1 MIMRW
6 VVILFFSFCSIYANS
21 LSIEDFRTDLY
32 SKAGNNTLKKIE
44 MTLDF
49 EGENLDQKKIID
61 ALNTIVSSYF
71 YEDLFTEVGK
81 NNFKETLLK
90 FSNKKY
96 KTQIKNIY
104 ILKINSVAQFD
115 IEELKRFVKDLE
127 KKDEDLKETAR
138 QEEIQN
144 ILKVTKTSD
153 QNNTQSKDMNATQ
166 TSSVKDD
173 NISFNQDVNASKEA
187 MDMILKTMENTQMQM
202 LAPNKEQ
209 DLFKEIPF

>member
-1 MIMRW
+1 MRW

-32 SKAGNNTLKKIE
+32 SKVGNNTLKKIE
-44 MTLDF
+44 ITLEF
-49 EGENLDQKKIID
+49 EGENLEEKKIID
-61 ALNTIVSSYF
+61 ALNTIISSYF

-96 KTQIKNIY
+96 KTQINNIY
-104 ILKINSVAQFD
+104 ILRINSVSQFD
-115 IEELKRFVKDLE
+115 LEELKRFVKDLE
-127 KKDEDLKETAR
+127 KKDEDLKETIK
-138 QEEIQN
+138 QEENQN

-153 QNNTQSKDMNATQ
+153 QNNTQPKDMNATQ
-166 TSSVKDD
+166 TSSVKDS
-173 NISFNQDVNASKEA
+173 NISFNQDVNTSKEA

-202 LAPNKEQ
+202 LAPSKEQ

>member
-1 MIMRW
+1 MRW

-49 EGENLDQKKIID
+49 EGENLEQKKIID

-127 KKDEDLKETAR
+127 KKEEYLKETAK

-144 ILKVTKTSD
+144 ILKVAKTSD
-153 QNNTQSKDMNATQ
+153 QNNTQSKDINATQ
-166 TSSVKDD
+166 TNSIKDS
-173 NISFNQDVNASKEA
+173 NISFNQDVNTSKEA
-187 MDMILKTMENTQMQM
+187 MDVILKTMENAQMQM
-202 LAPNKEQ
+202 LAPSKEQ

>member
-1 MIMRW
+1 MRW

-44 MTLDF
+44 MTLEF
-49 EGENLDQKKIID
+49 EGENLEQKKIID

-115 IEELKRFVKDLE
+115 IEELKRFVKNLE
-127 KKDEDLKETAR
+127 KKEEDLKETAK

-144 ILKVTKTSD
+144 ILKVAKTSD
-153 QNNTQSKDMNATQ
+153 QNNTQPKDINTTQ
-166 TSSVKDD
+166 TNSIKDS
-173 NISFNQDVNASKEA
+173 NISFNQEVNTSKEA
-187 MDMILKTMENTQMQM
+187 MDMILKTMENAQMQM
-202 LAPNKEQ
+202 LAPSKEQ

>member
-1 MIMRW
+1 MRW

-49 EGENLDQKKIID
+49 EGENLEQKKIID

-127 KKDEDLKETAR
+127 KKEEDLKETVK
-138 QEEIQN
+138 QEEIHN
-144 ILKVTKTSD
+144 ILKVAKTSD
-153 QNNTQSKDMNATQ
+153 QNNTQSKDINATQ
-166 TSSVKDD
+166 TNSIKDS
-173 NISFNQDVNASKEA
+173 NISFNQDVNTSKEA
-187 MDMILKTMENTQMQM
+187 MDMILKTMENAQMQM
-202 LAPNKEQ
+202 LAPSKEQ

>member
-1 MIMRW
+1 MRW

-49 EGENLDQKKIID
+49 EGENLEQKKIID

-127 KKDEDLKETAR
+127 KRKEDLKETAK

-144 ILKVTKTSD
+144 ILKVAKTSD
-153 QNNTQSKDMNATQ
+153 QNNTQSKDINATQ
-166 TSSVKDD
+166 TNSIKDS
-173 NISFNQDVNASKEA
+173 NISFNQDVNTSKEA
-187 MDMILKTMENTQMQM
+187 MGMILKTMENAQMQM
-202 LAPNKEQ
+202 LVPSKEQ

>member
-1 MIMRW
+1 MRW
-6 VVILFFSFCSIYANS
+6 VVILFFSFCGIYANS

-32 SKAGNNTLKKIE
+32 SKVGNNTLKKIE

-49 EGENLDQKKIID
+49 EGENLEQKKIID

-90 FSNKKY
+90 ISNKKY

-104 ILKINSVAQFD
+104 ILKINSVSQFD

-127 KKDEDLKETAR
+127 KKEEDSKETAK
-138 QEEIQN
+138 QEENQN
-144 ILKVTKTSD
+144 ILKVTKTLD
-153 QNNTQSKDMNATQ
+153 QNNTQPKDMNATQ
-166 TSSVKDD
+166 ISSVKDG
-173 NISFNQDVNASKEA
+173 NISFNQDVNTSKEA

-202 LAPNKEQ
+202 LAPSKEQ

>member
-1 MIMRW
+1 MRW

-49 EGENLDQKKIID
+49 EGENLEQKKIID

-104 ILKINSVAQFD
+104 ILKVNSVAQFD

-127 KKDEDLKETAR
+127 KKDEDSKETAK

-153 QNNTQSKDMNATQ
+153 QNNTQPKDINATQ
-166 TSSVKDD
+166 TNSIKDS

>member
-1 MIMRW
+1 MRW
-6 VVILFFSFCSIYANS
+6 VVILFFSFCGIYANS

-32 SKAGNNTLKKIE
+32 SKVGNNTLKKIE

-49 EGENLDQKKIID
+49 EGENLEQKKIID

-104 ILKINSVAQFD
+104 ILKINSVSQFD

-127 KKDEDLKETAR
+127 KKEEDSKETAK
-138 QEEIQN
+138 QEENQN
-144 ILKVTKTSD
+144 ILKVTKTLD
-153 QNNTQSKDMNATQ
+153 QNNTQPKDMNATQ
-166 TSSVKDD
+166 ISSVKDG
-173 NISFNQDVNASKEA
+173 NISFNQDVNTSKEA

-202 LAPNKEQ
+202 LAPSKEQ

>member
-1 MIMRW
+1 MRW

-32 SKAGNNTLKKIE
+32 SKVGNNTLKKIE
-44 MTLDF
+44 ITLEF
-49 EGENLDQKKIID
+49 EGENLEEKKIID
-61 ALNTIVSSYF
+61 ALNTIISSYF

-96 KTQIKNIY
+96 KTQINNIY
-104 ILKINSVAQFD
+104 ILRINSVSQFD
-115 IEELKRFVKDLE
+115 LEELKRFVKDLE
-127 KKDEDLKETAR
+127 KKDEGLKETIK
-138 QEEIQN
+138 QEENQN

-153 QNNTQSKDMNATQ
+153 QNNTQPKDMNLTQ

-173 NISFNQDVNASKEA
+173 NISFNQDVNTSKEA

-202 LAPNKEQ
+202 LAPRKEQ

>member
-1 MIMRW
+1 MRW
-6 VVILFFSFCSIYANS
+6 AVILFFSFCSIYANS

-32 SKAGNNTLKKIE
+32 SKVGNNTLKKIE

-104 ILKINSVAQFD
+104 ILKINSVSQFD

-127 KKDEDLKETAR
+127 KKDEDLKETAK

-153 QNNTQSKDMNATQ
+153 QNNTQSKDINVTQ
-166 TSSVKDD
+166 TSSVKDS

-202 LAPNKEQ
+202 LAPSKEQ

>member
-32 SKAGNNTLKKIE
+32 SKVGNNTLKKIE
-44 MTLDF
+44 ITLEF
-49 EGENLDQKKIID
+49 EGENLEEKKIID
-61 ALNTIVSSYF
+61 ALNTIISSYF

-104 ILKINSVAQFD
+104 ILKINSVSQFD
-115 IEELKRFVKDLE
+115 LEELKRFVKDLE
-127 KKDEDLKETAR
+127 KKDEDLKETIK
-138 QEEIQN
+138 QEENQN
-144 ILKVTKTSD
+144 ILKVTKISE
-153 QNNTQSKDMNATQ
+153 QNNTQSKDMNVTQ
-166 TSSVKDD
+166 TSSVKDS
-173 NISFNQDVNASKEA
+173 NISFNQDVNTSKEA

-202 LAPNKEQ
+202 LAPSKEQ

>member
-1 MIMRW
+1 MRW

-32 SKAGNNTLKKIE
+32 SKVGNNTLKKIE
-44 MTLDF
+44 ITLEF
-49 EGENLDQKKIID
+49 EGENLEEKKIID
-61 ALNTIVSSYF
+61 ALNTIISSYF

-96 KTQIKNIY
+96 KTQINNIY
-104 ILKINSVAQFD
+104 ILRINSVSQFD
-115 IEELKRFVKDLE
+115 LEELKRFVKDLE
-127 KKDEDLKETAR
+127 KKDEDLKETIK
-138 QEEIQN
+138 QEENQN

-153 QNNTQSKDMNATQ
+153 QNNTQPKDMNLAQ

-173 NISFNQDVNASKEA
+173 NISFNQDVNTSKEA

-202 LAPNKEQ
+202 LAPSKEQ

>member
-1 MIMRW
+1 
-6 VVILFFSFCSIYANS
+6 FSFCSIYANS

-49 EGENLDQKKIID
+49 EGENLEQKKIID

-104 ILKINSVAQFD
+104 ILKVNSVAQFD

-127 KKDEDLKETAR
+127 KKDEDSKETAK

-153 QNNTQSKDMNATQ
+153 QNNTQPKDINATQ
-166 TSSVKDD
+166 TNSIKDS

>member
-1 MIMRW
+1 MRW

-32 SKAGNNTLKKIE
+32 SKVGNNTLKKIE

-127 KKDEDLKETAR
+127 KKDEDLKETAK

-173 NISFNQDVNASKEA
+173 NISFNQDVNANKEA

-202 LAPNKEQ
+202 LVPSKEQ

>member
-1 MIMRW
+1 MRW

-49 EGENLDQKKIID
+49 EGENLEQKKIID

-104 ILKINSVAQFD
+104 VLKVNSVAQFD

-127 KKDEDLKETAR
+127 KKDEDSKETAK

-153 QNNTQSKDMNATQ
+153 QNNTQPKDINATQ
-166 TSSVKDD
+166 TNSIKDN

>member
-1 MIMRW
+1 MRW

-32 SKAGNNTLKKIE
+32 SKVGNNTLKKIE
-44 MTLDF
+44 ITLEF
-49 EGENLDQKKIID
+49 EGENLEEKKIID
-61 ALNTIVSSYF
+61 ALNTIISSYF

-96 KTQIKNIY
+96 KTQINNIY
-104 ILKINSVAQFD
+104 ILRINSVSQFD
-115 IEELKRFVKDLE
+115 LEELKRFVKDLE
-127 KKDEDLKETAR
+127 KKDEDLKETIK
-138 QEEIQN
+138 QEENQN

-153 QNNTQSKDMNATQ
+153 QNNTQPKDMNVTQ

-173 NISFNQDVNASKEA
+173 NISFNQDVNTSKEA

-202 LAPNKEQ
+202 LAPSKEQ

>member
-1 MIMRW
+1 MRW

-32 SKAGNNTLKKIE
+32 SKVGNNTLKKIE
-44 MTLDF
+44 ITLEF
-49 EGENLDQKKIID
+49 EGENLEEKKIID
-61 ALNTIVSSYF
+61 ALNTIISSYF

-96 KTQIKNIY
+96 KTQINNIY
-104 ILKINSVAQFD
+104 ILRINSVSQFD
-115 IEELKRFVKDLE
+115 LEELKRFVKDLE
-127 KKDEDLKETAR
+127 KKDEDLKETIK
-138 QEEIQN
+138 QEENQN

-153 QNNTQSKDMNATQ
+153 QNNTQPKDMNLTQ
-166 TSSVKDD
+166 TSSVKDS
-173 NISFNQDVNASKEA
+173 NISFNQDVNTSKEA

-202 LAPNKEQ
+202 LAPSKEQ

>member
-1 MIMRW
+1 MRW
-6 VVILFFSFCSIYANS
+6 VVILFFPFCSIYANS

-32 SKAGNNTLKKIE
+32 SKVGNNTLKKIE
-44 MTLDF
+44 ITLEF
-49 EGENLDQKKIID
+49 EGENLEEKKIID
-61 ALNTIVSSYF
+61 ALNTIISSYF

-96 KTQIKNIY
+96 KTQINNIY
-104 ILKINSVAQFD
+104 ILRINSVSQFD
-115 IEELKRFVKDLE
+115 LEELKRFVKDLE
-127 KKDEDLKETAR
+127 KKDEDLKETIK
-138 QEEIQN
+138 QEENQN

-153 QNNTQSKDMNATQ
+153 QNNTQPKDMNLTQ
-166 TSSVKDD
+166 TSSVKDS
-173 NISFNQDVNASKEA
+173 NISFNQDVNTSKEA

-202 LAPNKEQ
+202 LAPSKEQ

>member
-1 MIMRW
+1 MRW

-49 EGENLDQKKIID
+49 EGENLEQKKIID

-104 ILKINSVAQFD
+104 ILKVNSVAQFD

-127 KKDEDLKETAR
+127 KKDEDSKETAK

-144 ILKVTKTSD
+144 ILKVIKTSD
-153 QNNTQSKDMNATQ
+153 QNNTQPKDINATQ
-166 TSSVKDD
+166 TNSIKDS
-173 NISFNQDVNASKEA
+173 NISFNQDVNTSKEA

-202 LAPNKEQ
+202 LALNKEQ

>member
-1 MIMRW
+1 MRW
-6 VVILFFSFCSIYANS
+6 VVILFFSFCGIYANS

-32 SKAGNNTLKKIE
+32 SKVGNNTLKKIE

-49 EGENLDQKKIID
+49 EGENLEQKKIID

-104 ILKINSVAQFD
+104 ILKINSVSQFD

-127 KKDEDLKETAR
+127 KKEEDLKETTK

-153 QNNTQSKDMNATQ
+153 QNNTQSKDINATQ
-166 TSSVKDD
+166 TSSVKDG
-173 NISFNQDVNASKEA
+173 NISFNQDVNTSKEA

-202 LAPNKEQ
+202 LAPSKEQ

>member
-1 MIMRW
+1 MRW

-32 SKAGNNTLKKIE
+32 SKVGNNTLKKIE

-104 ILKINSVAQFD
+104 ILKINSVSQFD

-127 KKDEDLKETAR
+127 KKDEDLKETAK

-173 NISFNQDVNASKEA
+173 NISFNQDVNTSKEA

-202 LAPNKEQ
+202 LAPSKEQ

>member
-6 VVILFFSFCSIYANS
+6 VVILFFPFCSIYANS

-32 SKAGNNTLKKIE
+32 SKVGNNTLKKIE
-44 MTLDF
+44 ITLEF
-49 EGENLDQKKIID
+49 EGENLEEKKIID
-61 ALNTIVSSYF
+61 ALNTIISSYF

-96 KTQIKNIY
+96 KTQINNIY
-104 ILKINSVAQFD
+104 ILRINSVSQFD
-115 IEELKRFVKDLE
+115 LEELKRFVKDLE
-127 KKDEDLKETAR
+127 KKDEDLKETIK
-138 QEEIQN
+138 QEENQN

-153 QNNTQSKDMNATQ
+153 QNNTQPKDMNLTQ
-166 TSSVKDD
+166 TSSVKDS
-173 NISFNQDVNASKEA
+173 NISFNQDVNTSKEA

-202 LAPNKEQ
+202 LAPSKEQ

>member
-1 MIMRW
+1 MRW

-49 EGENLDQKKIID
+49 EGENLEQKKIID

-104 ILKINSVAQFD
+104 ILKVNSVAQFD
-115 IEELKRFVKDLE
+115 TEELKRFVKDLE
-127 KKDEDLKETAR
+127 KKDEDSKETAK

-153 QNNTQSKDMNATQ
+153 QNNTQPKDINATQ
-166 TSSVKDD
+166 TNSIKDS

>member
-1 MIMRW
+1 MRW

-32 SKAGNNTLKKIE
+32 SKVGNNTLKKIE
-44 MTLDF
+44 ITLEF
-49 EGENLDQKKIID
+49 EGENLEEKKIID
-61 ALNTIVSSYF
+61 ALNTIISSYF

-96 KTQIKNIY
+96 KTQINNIY
-104 ILKINSVAQFD
+104 ILRINSVSQFD
-115 IEELKRFVKDLE
+115 LEELKRFVKDLE
-127 KKDEDLKETAR
+127 KKDEDLKETIK
-138 QEEIQN
+138 QEENQN

-153 QNNTQSKDMNATQ
+153 QNNTQPKDMNLTQ

-173 NISFNQDVNASKEA
+173 NISFNQDVNTSKEA

-202 LAPNKEQ
+202 LAPRKEQ

>member
-1 MIMRW
+1 MRW

-32 SKAGNNTLKKIE
+32 SKVGNNTLKKIE
-44 MTLDF
+44 ITLEF
-49 EGENLDQKKIID
+49 EGENLEEKKIID
-61 ALNTIVSSYF
+61 ALNTIISSYF

-104 ILKINSVAQFD
+104 ILRINSVSQFD
-115 IEELKRFVKDLE
+115 LEELKRFVKDLE
-127 KKDEDLKETAR
+127 KKDEDLKETIK
-138 QEEIQN
+138 QEENQN

-153 QNNTQSKDMNATQ
+153 QNNTQSKDMNVTQ
-166 TSSVKDD
+166 TSSVKDS
-173 NISFNQDVNASKEA
+173 NISFNQDVNTSKEA

-202 LAPNKEQ
+202 LAPSKEQ

>member
-32 SKAGNNTLKKIE
+32 SKVGNNTLKKIE
-44 MTLDF
+44 ITLEF
-49 EGENLDQKKIID
+49 EGENLEEKKIID
-61 ALNTIVSSYF
+61 ALNTIISSYF

-96 KTQIKNIY
+96 KTQINNIY
-104 ILKINSVAQFD
+104 ILRINSVSQFD
-115 IEELKRFVKDLE
+115 LEELKRFVKDLE
-127 KKDEDLKETAR
+127 KKDEDLKETIK
-138 QEEIQN
+138 QEENQN

-153 QNNTQSKDMNATQ
+153 QNNTQPKDMNLTQ
-166 TSSVKDD
+166 TSSVKDS
-173 NISFNQDVNASKEA
+173 NISFNQDVNTSKEA

-202 LAPNKEQ
+202 LAPSKEQ

>member
-1 MIMRW
+1 MRW

-49 EGENLDQKKIID
+49 EGENLEQKKIID

-104 ILKINSVAQFD
+104 ILKVNSVAQFD

-127 KKDEDLKETAR
+127 KKDEDSKETAK

-153 QNNTQSKDMNATQ
+153 QNNTQPKDINATQ
-166 TSSVKDD
+166 TNSIKDN

>member
-1 MIMRW
+1 MRW

-49 EGENLDQKKIID
+49 EGENLEQKKIID

-104 ILKINSVAQFD
+104 ILKVNSVAQFD

-127 KKDEDLKETAR
+127 KKDEDSKETAK

-153 QNNTQSKDMNATQ
+153 QNNTQPKDINAAQ
-166 TSSVKDD
+166 TNSIKDS

>member
-1 MIMRW
+1 MRW
-6 VVILFFSFCSIYANS
+6 AVILFFSFCSIYANS

-32 SKAGNNTLKKIE
+32 SKVGNNTLKKIE

-127 KKDEDLKETAR
+127 KKDEDLKETAK

-153 QNNTQSKDMNATQ
+153 QNNTQSKDINVTQ
-166 TSSVKDD
+166 TSSIKDS

-202 LAPNKEQ
+202 LAPSKEQ

>member
-1 MIMRW
+1 MRW

-49 EGENLDQKKIID
+49 EGENLEQKKIID

-104 ILKINSVAQFD
+104 ILKVNSVAQFD

-127 KKDEDLKETAR
+127 KKDEDSKETAK

-153 QNNTQSKDMNATQ
+153 QNNTQPKDINATQ
-166 TSSVKDD
+166 TNSIKDS
-173 NISFNQDVNASKEA
+173 NISFNQDVNASKEV

>member
-1 MIMRW
+1 MRW

-32 SKAGNNTLKKIE
+32 SKVGNNTLKKIE

-71 YEDLFTEVGK
+71 YENLFTEVGK

-127 KKDEDLKETAR
+127 KKEEDLKETAK

-202 LAPNKEQ
+202 LAPSKEQ

>member
-1 MIMRW
+1 MRW

-49 EGENLDQKKIID
+49 EGENLEQKKIID

-127 KKDEDLKETAR
+127 KKEEDLKETAK

-153 QNNTQSKDMNATQ
+153 QNNTQSKDINATQ
-166 TSSVKDD
+166 TNSIKDS
-173 NISFNQDVNASKEA
+173 NISFNQDVNTSKEA
-187 MDMILKTMENTQMQM
+187 MDVILKTMENAQMQM
-202 LAPNKEQ
+202 LAPSKEQ